1 MGLLTR
7 AHRLHRIELLASDAC
22 LRIVFVAQ
30 VALALRLLLELA
42 SLRDVRD
49 ETVHRREAVL
59 ARNGRTIVAREQK
72 THEDHRENQLGK
84 EHGASVRLHR
94 FHDRPSV
101 MKSGKVVREPHL
113 FGTKRFTSRSG
124 Y

>member
-30 VALALRLLLELA
+30 VALALRLLFELA

-59 ARNGRTIVAREQK
+59 ARNGRTIVAG
-72 THEDHRENQLGK
+72 HRGTQESKRAKNF
-84 EHGASVRLHR
+84 EHGTSVNFTDFTTAHR
-94 FHDRPSV
+94 S
-101 MKSGKVVREPHL
+101 
-113 FGTKRFTSRSG
+113 
-124 Y
+124 